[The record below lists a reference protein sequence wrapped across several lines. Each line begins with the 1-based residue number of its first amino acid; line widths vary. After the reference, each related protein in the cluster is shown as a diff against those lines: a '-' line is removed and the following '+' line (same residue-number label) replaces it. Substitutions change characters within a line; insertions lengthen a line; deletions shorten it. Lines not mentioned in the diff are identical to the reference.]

1 MLELSSSLANFSS
14 LSMFSASSVVVS
26 TFLSISMKVAEYMP
40 EPTLEPAPV
49 LMAQVTFFWGG
60 AALSRDL
67 SACLLTPLNSFPDTE
82 GPGRE
87 FFRDRL
93 LLVTI
98 LFVRG
103 GGGKA

>member
-1 MLELSSSLANFSS
+1 
-14 LSMFSASSVVVS
+14 
-26 TFLSISMKVAEYMP
+26 MKVAEYMP

-49 LMAQVTFFWGG
+49 LTAELPFFGGG
-60 AALSRDL
+60 AALSRGFN
-67 SACLLTPLNSFPDTE
+67 ACLLTPLNSFPDTE
-82 GPGRE
+82 GAGRE

-93 LLVTI
+93 LLVTT